1 MAELEH
7 ESATEAAIDA
17 RTDPSGAAI
26 VTVSGDLDISNADAL
41 EATVASIVARR
52 PERLVF
58 DLTRL
63 RFMDSAGI
71 AVLLGAAAKVQ
82 SVHIRNPTPA
92 VRRVVELTGLTQVLP
107 IES

>member
-1 MAELEH
+1 VAELEH
-7 ESATEAAIDA
+7 EPATEAAIDA
-17 RTDPSGAAI
+17 HTDASGAAI

-58 DLTRL
+58 DLARL

-92 VRRVVELTGLTQVLP
+92 VRRVVELTGLTEVLP

>member
-1 MAELEH
+1 VAELEDDPG
-7 ESATEAAIDA
+7 AEAAIDA
-17 RTDPSGAAI
+17 HTDPSGVPI
-26 VTVSGDLDISNADAL
+26 VAVSGDLDISNADAL

-58 DLTRL
+58 DLAQL

-107 IES
+107 IDS

>member
-1 MAELEH
+1 VAELEH
-7 ESATEAAIDA
+7 DPATEAAIDA

-41 EATVASIVARR
+41 EAAVASIVARS

-58 DLTRL
+58 DLSRL

-107 IES
+107 IEP